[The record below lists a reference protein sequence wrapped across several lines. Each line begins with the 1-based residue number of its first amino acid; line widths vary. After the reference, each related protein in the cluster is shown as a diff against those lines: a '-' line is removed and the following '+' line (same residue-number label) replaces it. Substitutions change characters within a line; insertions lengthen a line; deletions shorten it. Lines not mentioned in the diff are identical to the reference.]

1 MHELFKKE
9 LDNLPVITYFVSDRI
24 GFKYRHMFITA
35 VKRWCSVMAE

>member
-9 LDNLPVITYFVSDRI
+9 LDNLLVITYFVSARV
-24 GFKYRHMFITA
+24 GFKYRHMFIT